1 METRK
6 ILVADDDHIEKESL
20 ATILQREGYET
31 ITAGDGKEALEKIES
46 TLPDLVLTD
55 LKMPYLNGL
64 ELLTEI
70 KSKYPDIEVI
80 IITGYATVE
89 SAINAM
95 KVGAIDYISKPFN
108 VEEVKIIIRKTLEQ
122 KGLREENAQLKK
134 QLKEHYEFRN
144 IIGSSHEIQEIIRVL
159 KKVVGGMSSVMI
171 TGEEGTGKELLAKT
185 LHFNS
190 PRKDRRFVTLNCGAF
205 EAEQL
210 DEQIFGSP
218 RVKGAMEQ
226 ANRGTLFMDEI
237 ENLPLSIQVK
247 LLKCIKDKEL
257 RIPWKNKVVPLDIRF
272 VTATTEDLGRET
284 ETGRF
289 REDLYYR
296 LTVIPIHI
304 PPLRERLE
312 DIPLLVNHFIHTLN
326 EEHGKNIHSF
336 SSEALDFLMKY
347 NWQGNITELHNVM
360 ERAVIL
366 TEGDEITIDVFPV
379 RLNEVRE
386 EEILA
391 IPKIPNAGIHLKEE
405 VEKFETKL
413 INHALKRTN
422 GVITLAAEML
432 KLKRTTL
439 VEKTKRLKDV
449 IRV

>member
-46 TLPDLVLTD
+46 SIPDLVLTD

-122 KGLREENAQLKK
+122 KGLREENVQLKK
-134 QLKEHYEFRN
+134 QLKEHYRFRN
-144 IIGSSHEIQEIIRVL
+144 IIGSSHETQEVIRIL
-159 KKVVGGMSSVMI
+159 KKVINGMSPVMI

-190 PRKDRRFVTLNCGAF
+190 PRKDRPFITLNCGAF

-210 DEQIFGSP
+210 DEQIFGSHTG
-218 RVKGAMEQ
+218 KGVLEQ
-226 ANRGTLFMDEI
+226 ANRGSLFMDEI
-237 ENLPLSIQVK
+237 ENLPLNIQVK
-247 LLKCIKDKEL
+247 LLECMKDKEL
-257 RIPWKNKVVPLDIRF
+257 KIPWKNKAIPLDIRF
-272 VTATTEDLGRET
+272 ITATTEDLGRET
-284 ETGRF
+284 ETGQF

-304 PPLRERLE
+304 PPLRERRE
-312 DIPLLVNHFIHTLN
+312 DIPLLINHFLKSLN
-326 EEHGKNIHSF
+326 EEHEKNIHAL

-347 NWQGNITELHNVM
+347 NWQGNITELHNVI

-366 TEGDEITIDVFPV
+366 TEGNEITIDVFPV

-391 IPKIPNAGIHLKEE
+391 IPKIPVAGIHLKDE

>member
-31 ITAGDGKEALEKIES
+31 ITAGDGKEALEKIHHS
-46 TLPDLVLTD
+46 MPDLVLTD
-55 LKMPYLNGL
+55 LKMPYMNGL

-70 KSKYPDIEVI
+70 KSKFPDIEVI

-108 VEEVKIIIRKTLEQ
+108 VEEVKIIIKKTLAQ
-122 KGLREENAQLKK
+122 KGLREENIQLRK
-134 QLKEHYEFRN
+134 QLKEYYHFRN
-144 IIGSSHEIQEIIRVL
+144 IIGSSHEILEVIRIL
-159 KKVVGGMSSVMI
+159 KKIVNGTSPVMI

-185 LHFNS
+185 LHYNG
-190 PRKDRRFVTLNCGAF
+190 PRKDLPFCTVNCGAF
-205 EAEQL
+205 ESDQL
-210 DEQIFGSP
+210 EEEILGSP
-218 RVKGAMEQ
+218 SRKGVLEH
-226 ANRGTLFMDEI
+226 ANRGSLFLDEI
-237 ENLPLSIQVK
+237 ENLPLSTQVK
-247 LLKCIKDKEL
+247 LLECLKDKEL
-257 RIPWKNKVVPLDIRF
+257 NLPWRNQRIPLDVRYIS
-272 VTATTEDLGRET
+272 ATTEDLGRET
-284 ETGRF
+284 EIGNF

-296 LTVIPIHI
+296 LAVIPINI
-304 PPLRERLE
+304 TPLRERRE
-312 DIPLLVNHFIHTLN
+312 DIPLLVNHFLRILN
-326 EEHGKNIHSF
+326 KEHGKTIRSL
-336 SSEALDFLMKY
+336 SSDALDYLMKY
-347 NWQGNITELHNVM
+347 NWQGNATELYNVI

-366 TEGDEITIDVFPV
+366 TDDDEISIDVFPV

-386 EEILA
+386 EEILS
-391 IPKIPNAGIHLKEE
+391 IPKIPSEGIHLKEE